1 MTRVAAPSA
10 PSPSGR
16 PRGSRGNALMF
27 GIIGLVVILFVILGP
42 GTAWDTFFITPL
54 INALVFLDILVFGQF
69 GLAIILF
76 TLLLRL
82 ATIPFTIRQLES
94 TRAMQAAQP
103 QMQEVQKKYKDP
115 KRRQEEMMKLYKEV
129 GFNPLGCAMPL
140 VIQMGVFIAL
150 YRALRFVVGGSPE
163 SLVGLSQH
171 LYNIPML
178 QNAIPLDQ
186 HFLWLTLGKPDVT
199 YILPLIV
206 GVSTYIQQKMSMTP
220 NANPQMQQQQQMMA
234 WMMPMMLF
242 FLTLNLPSGVGVYWV
257 TSNVF
262 QLFAGYYV
270 YGRRALSWRQL
281 LLPNPAPAANPGP
294 SAKKREQPKITQT
307 KQAEESAP
315 ATAPDGAVPPAARV
329 RPAHGKRRGKRKN
342 RR

>member
-1 MTRVAAPSA
+1 MTRVAAPSD
-10 PSPSGR
+10 PSGR
-16 PRGSRGNALMF
+16 PRGSRGNAIMF
-27 GIIGLVVILFVILGP
+27 GIIGLVVILFVLLGP
-42 GTAWDTFFITPL
+42 GRAFNTFLITPL

-76 TLLLRL
+76 TLILRF

-103 QMQEVQKKYKDP
+103 QMQEIQKKYKDP

-150 YRALRFVVGGSPE
+150 YQALRYVVGGSPE
-163 SLVGLSQH
+163 SLVGLSQR
-171 LYNIPML
+171 LYDIPML

-186 HFLWLTLGKPDVT
+186 HFLWLSLGNKDTT
-199 YILPLIV
+199 YILPLMV
-206 GVSTYIQQKMSMTP
+206 AASTYVQQKMSVTP

-242 FLTLNLPSGVGVYWV
+242 FLTASLSSGVGVYWV
-257 TSNVF
+257 ASNVF
-262 QLFAGYYV
+262 QVFAGYYV

-281 LLPNPAPAANPGP
+281 LSLAPAAATTAEA
-294 SAKKREQPKITQT
+294 SKKREQPKRTQS
-307 KQAEESAP
+307 KQSEESAP
-315 ATAPDGAVPPAARV
+315 PTAPDGAGPPAARV